1 MLNAISRNAKR
12 FRRLTSD
19 ILDVT
24 RIKSKSLTL
33 NKERFNLLEVTSD
46 VISDYASQINKSS
59 SGGIRLMLQQSDD
72 AKPIF
77 TEADGNRI
85 IQIISNLLSNAI
97 KFIQD
102 GEAATTT
109 SGIVSVNITTPE
121 NTIDSN
127 NNKEVI
133 VSLKDTGNG
142 IDPEILPKLF
152 TKFVANSSGTSL
164 GSFISRSI
172 IEARRG
178 RLWVESNNSK
188 GKNGATFRFSLPFSN
203 DNNVKKMR
211 IMIMIA
217 VKKIEVIT
225 KLLNLLGEI
234 DD

>member
-1 MLNAISRNAKR
+1 MKIPTQVILGYSNLIRQHPKKQDEMLNAISRNAKR

-97 KFIQD
+97 KFI
-102 GEAATTT
+102 
-109 SGIVSVNITTPE
+109 
-121 NTIDSN
+121 
-127 NNKEVI
+127 
-133 VSLKDTGNG
+133 
-142 IDPEILPKLF
+142 
-152 TKFVANSSGTSL
+152 
-164 GSFISRSI
+164 
-172 IEARRG
+172 
-178 RLWVESNNSK
+178 
-188 GKNGATFRFSLPFSN
+188 
-203 DNNVKKMR
+203 
-211 IMIMIA
+211 
-217 VKKIEVIT
+217 
-225 KLLNLLGEI
+225 
-234 DD
+234 